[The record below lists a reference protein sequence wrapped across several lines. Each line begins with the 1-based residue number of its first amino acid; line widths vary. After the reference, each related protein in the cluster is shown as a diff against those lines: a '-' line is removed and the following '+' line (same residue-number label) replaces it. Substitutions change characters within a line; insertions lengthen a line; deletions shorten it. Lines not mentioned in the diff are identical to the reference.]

1 MLSLLQ
7 QEMKGQLS
15 GDKKIQ
21 EASRDYSL
29 VPFDT
34 ERKEDHLMTT
44 WESRVFEGRHFDVQ
58 MN

>member
-1 MLSLLQ
+1 MFDGWNQSRKLFLLSLLQ

-44 WESRVFEGRHFDVQ
+44 
-58 MN
+58 

>member
-44 WESRVFEGRHFDVQ
+44 
-58 MN
+58 

>member
-1 MLSLLQ
+1 MAETKAHYQEEVVLLSLLQ
-7 QEMKGQLS
+7 QEMKGKLS

-34 ERKEDHLMTT
+34 ERKEDHLMT
-44 WESRVFEGRHFDVQ
+44 S
-58 MN
+58 